1 MLPLFKLQHSVVWR
15 PCMQDTSQIGGS
27 KIESLVLRSGFQ
39 ATSGLCFHQLCDS
52 WHIDMLDLMPV
63 VDVMVY
69 CCMRSSVP
77 CVIDH
82 DDHDPSSLKRPARC
96 HLECNQSI
104 QCFTEH
110 RRFQL
115 TVVLQDKDPTSKRTL
130 ATPCGLSPNPHFL

>member
-1 MLPLFKLQHSVVWR
+1 
-15 PCMQDTSQIGGS
+15 MQDTSQMGGS

-39 ATSGLCFHQLCDS
+39 ATSGLCFHQLYDF

-82 DDHDPSSLKRPARC
+82 DDCDPSSLKGPARC
-96 HLECNQSI
+96 HLECN
-104 QCFTEH
+104 
-110 RRFQL
+110 
-115 TVVLQDKDPTSKRTL
+115 
-130 ATPCGLSPNPHFL
+130 